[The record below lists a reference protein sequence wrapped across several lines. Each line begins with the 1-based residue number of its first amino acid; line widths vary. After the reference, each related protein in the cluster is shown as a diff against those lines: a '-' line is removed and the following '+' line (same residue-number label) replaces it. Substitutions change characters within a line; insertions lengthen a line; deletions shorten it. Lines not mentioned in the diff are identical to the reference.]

1 MTNNTKRPDSFEME
15 IVKQPNGIYVMVDKP
30 KPQPNFSLTA
40 AAIQAVHHSQRAL
53 GKEPVVQ
60 FKAPLPARMDGDA
73 HARIDAAVAKRE
85 RRAAKRRGGK

>member
-1 MTNNTKRPDSFEME
+1 MTTDTKRPGSFEME
-15 IVKQPNGIYVMVDKP
+15 IVKQPNGLFVMMDKP
-30 KPQPNFSLTA
+30 KPQPNLSLTA
-40 AAIQAVHHSQRAL
+40 AAIQVVHHSHRAES
-53 GKEPVVQ
+53 KEPVVQ